1 MKRMNKLVAGV
12 FLLGQTLCGGTPFA
26 APVTLVGT
34 AVDFSFDDGLL
45 GLFGPANVS
54 GDTLYFTPTGF
65 QAQSLN
71 GAGFALANDTV
82 NIKVT
87 VHDGWSFTGMGL
99 AERGDYLLLGAGST
113 VDVAGQIRAFDMASP
128 LVDLTANIGASA
140 PLTLPGVPT
149 HNWEANAALD
159 LAAWDDA
166 RVLNVT
172 IENLLLASTGAAS
185 SLAFVEKKFIG
196 LTPFTVE
203 VTPVPEAETYAMM
216 LAGLG
221 LIGLTAM
228 RRRRTASK

>member
-12 FLLGQTLCGGTPFA
+12 FLLGQTLCVGTTFA
-26 APVTLVGT
+26 APVTLSGN

-65 QAQSLN
+65 QAKSLN
-71 GAGFALANDTV
+71 GIGFALANDTV
-82 NIKVT
+82 DIKVSA
-87 VHDGWSFTGMGL
+87 HNGWSFTGMGL
-99 AERGDYLLLGAGST
+99 TERGDYLLLGAGST
-113 VDVAGQIRAFDMASP
+113 ADVAGQIRAFDVASP

-159 LAAWDDA
+159 LAAWGDA
-166 RVLNVT
+166 KVLNVT
-172 IENLLLASTGAAS
+172 VENLLLASTGAAS
-185 SLAFVEKKFIG
+185 SLAFAEKKFVA
-196 LTPFTVE
+196 LTPLMALAA
-203 VTPVPEAETYAMM
+203 PIPEAEIYAMM

-221 LIGLTAM
+221 LVGLRTM
-228 RRRRTASK
+228 RRRIASK